1 MPEDAGSRS
10 PTLLDVTR
18 QRAERYRDKVAFDY
32 CHYSPGGEEHSR
44 LTYRELDIKARA
56 IASTLQRLGARGERV
71 LVLCPSGLDCI
82 ASFFGC
88 IYAGAVAVPVHPPVR
103 NRVMGRVASIVAD
116 VQAGFVL
123 TTAKLEAELKAAV
136 DDLADGNSLQ
146 WCAVDA
152 ITPDG
157 AAEWVAPDVDAKTTA
172 FVQYTSGS
180 TSSPK
185 GVVVTHRNLLHNL
198 DAIRQAWGRGDDNA
212 IGVFWLP
219 LHHDMGLIGGVLEG
233 FYVGCTSFLMPPEA
247 FIERPMRWLEAIS
260 RHRGTITTA
269 PNFAYELCVERSSA
283 EERAALDLS
292 TWTTAMCGAEPVR
305 AATLQR
311 FADAFG
317 PAGFRPEAFNP
328 VYGMAE
334 STLLVSGRSDWAVP
348 VVRHLDGVALRE
360 QHVVTVT
367 PEHPAAT
374 SFVGCG
380 RAQRGHEIVI
390 VDPATRRPA
399 ANSAVGEIWLAGG
412 SIAQGYL
419 GRPAETA
426 ETFSAFL
433 ASTGT
438 ATGKGPFL
446 RTGDL
451 GFQMDGE
458 LFLTG
463 RLKDLVVIRGRNYY
477 PEDIERTAQDSH
489 PALLRG
495 RGAAF
500 SGTPQSGGSEP
511 LIVAQEVDRDW
522 IADVDVSEV
531 IDAIRTA
538 ITEQHEIQPDA
549 VVLLEP
555 LRIPTTSSGKIRR
568 SSCRQRFL
576 DGDLD
581 VLAEWHAPSRRD
593 SRPAAPTA
601 DRAPVGEGRGAEEI
615 ADWFVSRLS
624 QELGLS
630 PAEIDTSLSFAH
642 YGLDSVRAIQLTA
655 ALETWLQRDLSP
667 TVAYEYPTIDLL
679 SKQLAGGGP
688 ADERPVA
695 TADIDGG
702 ERAAAAAEPIA
713 IIGIGCRFPG
723 ADGPAAFWRL
733 LRDGVDA
740 IAEIPSDR
748 WNVDASG
755 PATTRWGGFLDQVDQ
770 FDPQFFGIS
779 PREAVRMDPQQRL
792 LLEVA
797 WEALEDAGQVPEQL
811 AGSRTGAFIGVST
824 YDYGHFQLG
833 HPDHIDAYTGTG
845 SALSIAANRLSYF
858 YDFRGPSMAI
868 DTACSSSLVAVH
880 LACRSLR
887 DGECTLALVGGANV
901 ILSPALGINF
911 SNAGVMAPDG
921 RCKTFDARADGY
933 VRGEGAGIVVLKPL
947 SRALA
952 DADPIYAVIRG
963 SATNQD
969 GRTNGL
975 MAPSRG
981 SQEAV
986 LAEAYRRADL
996 SPGAVD
1002 YVEAHGTGTSL
1013 GDAIE
1018 AQALGTIVAEGRA
1031 PESRC
1036 MVGSVKTNI
1045 GHLEAAAGV
1054 AGLIKVALALR
1065 HRAIPPSLNF
1075 VEPNP
1080 LIPFDSLP
1088 LHVAQ
1093 TLTPWPENGSRAAA
1107 GVSSFGFGGANA
1119 HIVLTEAP
1127 QVRVA
1132 QPTDPTAED
1141 RAELL
1146 PLSARSPEALAALA
1160 GRYELALAAGVP
1172 VADLCYTAGARRGH
1186 HDHRVAVVGDTR
1198 AELSESLAAYR
1209 QGATR
1214 RGLSAGRWRPGQQP
1228 GVVFLFSG
1236 QGSQWYGMGQRLHA
1250 EEPVFRDALARCDRA
1265 MRPYLDASVVAELLT
1280 DQTDSPLTDIG
1291 MIQPAIFAVQV
1302 ALAALWRSWGVEPE
1316 AVVGHS
1322 LGEVAAAHVAGVLS
1336 LEDAARVICG
1346 RAGLLRR
1353 TIGSGAMVAAEL
1365 SIAEAWDLIAGH
1377 QSRVAIAASNSHRS
1391 TVLSGDPA
1399 VLADL
1404 VATLEERG
1412 RFCRWV
1418 DVDVASHSPQMDALR
1433 DDLKDV
1439 LAGIRPAPAAI
1450 PMYSTVTGDL
1460 VADGALDA
1468 DYWVENLCSPVRFS
1482 AAVRGL
1488 LDVGRD
1494 TFLEISPHPILLSAV
1509 REDAEDLGRACTL
1522 LPSMRRDEQERSAML
1537 ASLGA
1542 LYTRGQSVA
1551 WEQLHPSDARCVAA
1565 PTYPWQRER
1574 FWLDPIATNGAP
1586 TDHRVNGSAILPA
1599 ATLLKPVIAGATRAF
1614 GTARRLLGS
1623 ELRHGL
1629 TPPLIGDL
1637 MRAAVGKVAA
1647 GDANANGYEASL
1659 EVAARRADR
1668 QQRQRL
1674 LESYLRD
1681 QVAGK
1686 FGMTPSSL
1694 DVAVPLNHL
1703 EIDSLIAVELRT
1715 QIERDLGIAVPVV
1728 QLLDGASIAGLAGWL
1743 ADRLS
1748 GDGPVQPDQTVA
1760 ADTNATLAR
1769 QSEEPE
1775 DRPAHALSYGQQ
1787 SLWFLYQLAPGSPA
1801 YTISYAGRISGDVD
1815 VSALERAAQA
1825 IVDRHAI
1832 LRTTYAVHDGQPVQ
1846 LVHPQWPVHID
1857 RRDVHPDEL
1866 HGWIRREANRP
1877 FDLQA
1882 GPVFRLTLLRP
1893 TPDEHV
1899 LVLAVHHIAVDFWS
1913 VDVIL
1918 DELRQLYAAEHGGE
1932 PPSICPERYVD
1943 YADRQA
1949 RMLAGAE
1956 GDRLWQYWRDQLA
1969 GELPPNLRLPVDRPR
1984 AAVQTYRGAVHRFT
1998 LDSRLANGLREVG
2011 RRARVTPYMTLFAAY
2026 ATLLHR
2032 YSGQDDLLIG
2042 SPFGC
2047 RDQAGLDSL
2056 VGYVAN
2062 PVVLRPDLQGDP
2074 TFTSLLVRVK
2084 ETVLGA
2090 LAHQDYPFALLV
2102 ERLRPA
2108 RDLSHTPL
2116 FQVSFAWEQARR
2128 FQDSNG
2134 GSTGRAALD
2143 LMTIHIG
2150 QGGAPMDL
2158 MMQVG
2163 DTDGQF
2169 ICQFQYN
2176 TDLFDDATIERMA
2189 GHFETLLDGIVADPG
2204 RRLSELPLLTETERR
2219 AQAAWNDTQVCYDA
2233 PDCLHEMVAATARRS
2248 PHAIAISFA
2257 DDELTYAELDRRA
2270 DALANR
2276 LQRLGVGPDSIVPV
2290 VLDRSADLVV
2300 ALLGVLKAGGA
2311 FMPVDPAQAINRIAA
2326 IMSNAPD
2333 APVCVTHRRHL
2344 ERLPE
2349 FTGHQ
2354 LCLDVPENGAP
2365 EGTGAAV
2372 AATTSDS
2379 LAYVCHTSGST
2390 GAPKG
2395 ALNTHGA
2402 VRNLLLWMQATYQ
2415 LTSDDRVLHHTPMTF
2430 DASVAEI
2437 FWPLT
2442 VGARLVIA
2450 QPDGHKDPAYL
2461 VRTVI
2466 EQSITAVH
2474 FTPSTLRA
2482 FLAEPEVR
2490 NCVGLR
2496 TVTCGGEALSDELA
2510 QRFLAALDAE
2520 LWNEYGPAETA
2531 ITVTGFRCQRGAT
2544 SRTVPIGRPIANA
2557 RIHLLDAYRQPVP
2570 VGAQGELFIGGVAVG
2585 RGYLNRPDATAAGFI
2600 DDPFADDPGRLLYRT
2615 GDLARYLPDGNIEY
2629 LGRLDDQVQIR
2640 GVRIEPGE
2648 VEAAL
2653 DKHPGVRENA
2663 VVAGDDGR
2671 GNTRLVAHIVA
2682 ASQPA
2687 PTTAELRRFLLDWIP
2702 TAMVPAVFSM
2712 EEALPHT
2719 SSGKVD
2725 RRALAAA
2732 GEAAPVEETAF
2743 VAAST
2748 PAEKILTEIWRDV
2761 LDLERIGVHDDFFA
2775 LGGSSTHSLEV
2786 AVRAKTAGLPLR
2798 PESVFLFGTIAE
2810 LAAEYGQAA
2819 EDAIDLE
2826 EVVQQV
2832 SGSEI
2837 VSSSKAEEDFPAPG
2851 PAMPARATGQQ
2862 TRNTVIESI
2871 GTYLPTQVV
2880 STETV
2885 LAGCVNEIGIPL
2897 ERLTGIK
2904 SRRVVGPGEFSID
2917 LARNAVAECLARSSY
2932 GPDEVDLVIC
2942 CNISRYDGP
2951 GQVMYEPSTAARL
2964 REQCGLTDAIAFDI
2978 SNACAGMFT
2987 GVAVADAFLQ
2997 TGLVRRAMVVSGEYI
3012 SHIAETAQK
3021 EIEGPMDPRLACL
3034 TVGDVGAAV
3043 LLERGPNGRVGF
3055 HDIDM
3060 ATLSRYSTVCVAK
3073 ASNGPHGGAIMT
3085 VDSITATA
3093 TAVKRTVP
3101 YVAAVMQ
3108 RHGWR
3113 PDLCDHILMHQ
3124 TSEASINDAVFAVNR
3139 MFGHAA
3145 AHSGNVINNLA
3156 ERGNTASTTHFVA
3169 LSDQIRANRIK
3180 SGDNVVFG
3188 ISGSGTTVGT
3198 ALYTFD
3204 DLPARMHR
3212 APNGQ
3217 RGHSVSTSRP
3227 PADPPAMPHVR
3238 IDGVGTAPVV
3248 QSAPRDAVGLAVQA
3262 ATACLD
3268 NSGVDPAALD
3278 LILYAGVY
3286 RDDFIAE
3293 PAIAALV
3300 AGELGI
3306 NDDIDSPYEPKT
3318 FTFDVLNGAVG
3329 FLNACQIGVQMIG
3342 AGKAE
3347 HVMVVTSEI
3356 ENNSVDNGHPLYG
3369 LSETGSAVIL
3379 SRAGDTDGFGRFLFH
3394 HHPEYSEALTTYF
3407 QYRDGQSW
3415 LQIDGDPNLATRY
3428 LDCIPAAVEELLKL
3442 EELDSSEI
3450 AAVLPPQ
3457 LSDADRT
3464 ELAAR
3469 LNIPSSRFVDLAA
3482 EADPFSS
3489 SLPYGLQH
3497 ARRNNLVGS
3506 GDIGLIVTVGSGVQI
3521 GCATY
3526 RF

>member
-1 MPEDAGSRS
+1 
-10 PTLLDVTR
+10 
-18 QRAERYRDKVAFDY
+18 
-32 CHYSPGGEEHSR
+32 
-44 LTYRELDIKARA
+44 
-56 IASTLQRLGARGERV
+56 
-71 LVLCPSGLDCI
+71 
-82 ASFFGC
+82 
-88 IYAGAVAVPVHPPVR
+88 
-103 NRVMGRVASIVAD
+103 
-116 VQAGFVL
+116 
-123 TTAKLEAELKAAV
+123 
-136 DDLADGNSLQ
+136 
-146 WCAVDA
+146 
-152 ITPDG
+152 
-157 AAEWVAPDVDAKTTA
+157 
-172 FVQYTSGS
+172 
-180 TSSPK
+180 
-185 GVVVTHRNLLHNL
+185 
-198 DAIRQAWGRGDDNA
+198 
-212 IGVFWLP
+212 
-219 LHHDMGLIGGVLEG
+219 
-233 FYVGCTSFLMPPEA
+233 
-247 FIERPMRWLEAIS
+247 
-260 RHRGTITTA
+260 
-269 PNFAYELCVERSSA
+269 
-283 EERAALDLS
+283 
-292 TWTTAMCGAEPVR
+292 
-305 AATLQR
+305 
-311 FADAFG
+311 
-317 PAGFRPEAFNP
+317 
-328 VYGMAE
+328 
-334 STLLVSGRSDWAVP
+334 
-348 VVRHLDGVALRE
+348 
-360 QHVVTVT
+360 
-367 PEHPAAT
+367 
-374 SFVGCG
+374 
-380 RAQRGHEIVI
+380 
-390 VDPATRRPA
+390 
-399 ANSAVGEIWLAGG
+399 
-412 SIAQGYL
+412 
-419 GRPAETA
+419 
-426 ETFSAFL
+426 
-433 ASTGT
+433 
-438 ATGKGPFL
+438 
-446 RTGDL
+446 
-451 GFQMDGE
+451 
-458 LFLTG
+458 
-463 RLKDLVVIRGRNYY
+463 
-477 PEDIERTAQDSH
+477 
-489 PALLRG
+489 
-495 RGAAF
+495 
-500 SGTPQSGGSEP
+500 
-511 LIVAQEVDRDW
+511 
-522 IADVDVSEV
+522 
-531 IDAIRTA
+531 
-538 ITEQHEIQPDA
+538 
-549 VVLLEP
+549 
-555 LRIPTTSSGKIRR
+555 
-568 SSCRQRFL
+568 
-576 DGDLD
+576 
-581 VLAEWHAPSRRD
+581 
-593 SRPAAPTA
+593 
-601 DRAPVGEGRGAEEI
+601 
-615 ADWFVSRLS
+615 
-624 QELGLS
+624 
-630 PAEIDTSLSFAH
+630 
-642 YGLDSVRAIQLTA
+642 
-655 ALETWLQRDLSP
+655 
-667 TVAYEYPTIDLL
+667 
-679 SKQLAGGGP
+679 
-688 ADERPVA
+688 
-695 TADIDGG
+695 
-702 ERAAAAAEPIA
+702 
-713 IIGIGCRFPG
+713 
-723 ADGPAAFWRL
+723 
-733 LRDGVDA
+733 
-740 IAEIPSDR
+740 
-748 WNVDASG
+748 
-755 PATTRWGGFLDQVDQ
+755 
-770 FDPQFFGIS
+770 
-779 PREAVRMDPQQRL
+779 
-792 LLEVA
+792 
-797 WEALEDAGQVPEQL
+797 
-811 AGSRTGAFIGVST
+811 
-824 YDYGHFQLG
+824 
-833 HPDHIDAYTGTG
+833 
-845 SALSIAANRLSYF
+845 
-858 YDFRGPSMAI
+858 
-868 DTACSSSLVAVH
+868 
-880 LACRSLR
+880 
-887 DGECTLALVGGANV
+887 
-901 ILSPALGINF
+901 
-911 SNAGVMAPDG
+911 
-921 RCKTFDARADGY
+921 
-933 VRGEGAGIVVLKPL
+933 
-947 SRALA
+947 
-952 DADPIYAVIRG
+952 
-963 SATNQD
+963 
-969 GRTNGL
+969 
-975 MAPSRG
+975 
-981 SQEAV
+981 
-986 LAEAYRRADL
+986 
-996 SPGAVD
+996 
-1002 YVEAHGTGTSL
+1002 
-1013 GDAIE
+1013 
-1018 AQALGTIVAEGRA
+1018 
-1031 PESRC
+1031 
-1036 MVGSVKTNI
+1036 
-1045 GHLEAAAGV
+1045 
-1054 AGLIKVALALR
+1054 
-1065 HRAIPPSLNF
+1065 
-1075 VEPNP
+1075 
-1080 LIPFDSLP
+1080 
-1088 LHVAQ
+1088 
-1093 TLTPWPENGSRAAA
+1093 
-1107 GVSSFGFGGANA
+1107 
-1119 HIVLTEAP
+1119 
-1127 QVRVA
+1127 
-1132 QPTDPTAED
+1132 
-1141 RAELL
+1141 
-1146 PLSARSPEALAALA
+1146 
-1160 GRYELALAAGVP
+1160 
-1172 VADLCYTAGARRGH
+1172 
-1186 HDHRVAVVGDTR
+1186 
-1198 AELSESLAAYR
+1198 
-1209 QGATR
+1209 
-1214 RGLSAGRWRPGQQP
+1214 
-1228 GVVFLFSG
+1228 
-1236 QGSQWYGMGQRLHA
+1236 
-1250 EEPVFRDALARCDRA
+1250 
-1265 MRPYLDASVVAELLT
+1265 
-1280 DQTDSPLTDIG
+1280 
-1291 MIQPAIFAVQV
+1291 
-1302 ALAALWRSWGVEPE
+1302 
-1316 AVVGHS
+1316 
-1322 LGEVAAAHVAGVLS
+1322 
-1336 LEDAARVICG
+1336 
-1346 RAGLLRR
+1346 
-1353 TIGSGAMVAAEL
+1353 
-1365 SIAEAWDLIAGH
+1365 
-1377 QSRVAIAASNSHRS
+1377 
-1391 TVLSGDPA
+1391 
-1399 VLADL
+1399 
-1404 VATLEERG
+1404 
-1412 RFCRWV
+1412 
-1418 DVDVASHSPQMDALR
+1418 
-1433 DDLKDV
+1433 
-1439 LAGIRPAPAAI
+1439 
-1450 PMYSTVTGDL
+1450 
-1460 VADGALDA
+1460 
-1468 DYWVENLCSPVRFS
+1468 
-1482 AAVRGL
+1482 
-1488 LDVGRD
+1488 
-1494 TFLEISPHPILLSAV
+1494 
-1509 REDAEDLGRACTL
+1509 
-1522 LPSMRRDEQERSAML
+1522 
-1537 ASLGA
+1537 
-1542 LYTRGQSVA
+1542 
-1551 WEQLHPSDARCVAA
+1551 
-1565 PTYPWQRER
+1565 
-1574 FWLDPIATNGAP
+1574 
-1586 TDHRVNGSAILPA
+1586 
-1599 ATLLKPVIAGATRAF
+1599 
-1614 GTARRLLGS
+1614 
-1623 ELRHGL
+1623 
-1629 TPPLIGDL
+1629 
-1637 MRAAVGKVAA
+1637 
-1647 GDANANGYEASL
+1647 
-1659 EVAARRADR
+1659 
-1668 QQRQRL
+1668 
-1674 LESYLRD
+1674 
-1681 QVAGK
+1681 
-1686 FGMTPSSL
+1686 
-1694 DVAVPLNHL
+1694 
-1703 EIDSLIAVELRT
+1703 
-1715 QIERDLGIAVPVV
+1715 
-1728 QLLDGASIAGLAGWL
+1728 
-1743 ADRLS
+1743 
-1748 GDGPVQPDQTVA
+1748 
-1760 ADTNATLAR
+1760 
-1769 QSEEPE
+1769 
-1775 DRPAHALSYGQQ
+1775 
-1787 SLWFLYQLAPGSPA
+1787 
-1801 YTISYAGRISGDVD
+1801 
-1815 VSALERAAQA
+1815 
-1825 IVDRHAI
+1825 
-1832 LRTTYAVHDGQPVQ
+1832 VHDGQPVQ
-1846 LVHPQWPVHID
+1846 LVHPEWPVRID
-1857 RRDVHPDEL
+1857 RHDVHPDEL
-1866 HGWIRREANRP
+1866 HNWIRHEANRP

-1882 GPVFRLTLLRP
+1882 GPVFRLTLLQP
-1893 TPDEHV
+1893 TPDELV

-1913 VDVIL
+1913 IDVIL
-1918 DELRQLYAAEHGGE
+1918 DELRQLYAAEHGAE

-1949 RMLAGAE
+1949 LMLAGAE
-1956 GDRLWQYWRDQLA
+1956 GDRLWGYWRDQLG

-1998 LDSRLANGLREVG
+1998 LDSRLATGLREVG

-2026 ATLLHR
+2026 ATLLYR
-2032 YSGQDDLLIG
+2032 YSGQDDLRIG

-2047 RDQAGLDSL
+2047 RDQAALDNL

-2074 TFTSLLVRVK
+2074 TFTSLLGRVK

-2128 FQDSNG
+2128 FQGSKG

-2276 LQRLGVGPDSIVPV
+2276 LQRLGVGPDSTVPV

-2333 APVCVTHRRHL
+2333 ARVCVTHRRHL

-2349 FTGHQ
+2349 FTGRQ
-2354 LCLDVPENGAP
+2354 LCLDVPENAAP

-2496 TVTCGGEALSDELA
+2496 TVTCGGEVLPYELA
-2510 QRFLAALDAE
+2510 QHFLATLDAE

-2531 ITVTGFRCQRGAT
+2531 ITVTRFRCQRGAT

-2557 RIHLLDAYRQPVP
+2557 RIHLLDAYLQPVP
-2570 VGAQGELFIGGVAVG
+2570 VGAPGELFIGGVAVG
-2585 RGYLNRPDATAAGFI
+2585 RGYLNRPDATAASFI
-2600 DDPFADDPGRLLYRT
+2600 DDPFADDPGGLLYRT

-2653 DKHPGVRENA
+2653 DRHPGVRENA

-2712 EEALPHT
+2712 AEALPHT

-2871 GTYLPTQVV
+2871 GTYLPAQVV

-2997 TGLVRRAMVVSGEYI
+2997 TGLVQRAMVVSGEYI

-3085 VDSITATA
+3085 VDSIAATA

-3217 RGHSVSTSRP
+3217 RGHSFSTSRQPAVP
-3227 PADPPAMPHVR
+3227 PATPRVR
-3238 IDGVGTAPVV
+3238 IEGVGTAPAV
-3248 QSAPRDAVGLAVQA
+3248 QSAPRHTVGLAVQA

-3268 NSGVDPAALD
+3268 HSGIDPAALD

-3306 NDDIDSPYEPKT
+3306 NDDIESPDGPKT
-3318 FTFDVLNGAVG
+3318 FAFDVLNGAVG
-3329 FLNACQIGVQMIG
+3329 FLNACHVGVQMIG

-3347 HVMVVTSEI
+3347 HAMVVASEI
-3356 ENNSVDNGHPLYG
+3356 ENNSVDGGHPLYG

-3379 SRAGDTDGFGRFLFH
+3379 GRAGGTEGFGRFVFH
-3394 HHPEYSEALTTYF
+3394 HHPEYGEALTTYF
-3407 QYRDGQSW
+3407 QHREGQSW
-3415 LQIDGDPNLATRY
+3415 LQIDRDPNLATHY

-3450 AAVLPPQ
+3450 AAVFPPY
-3457 LSDADRT
+3457 LSNADRAD
-3464 ELAAR
+3464 LAAR
-3469 LNIPSSRFVDLAA
+3469 LNIPSSLFVDLGA
-3482 EADPFSS
+3482 ESDPFSS
-3489 SLPYGLQH
+3489 CLPQALQQ
-3497 ARRNNLVGS
+3497 ARRHKLVRS
-3506 GDIGLIVTVGSGVQI
+3506 GDIGLIVSVGSGVQV

>member
-1 MPEDAGSRS
+1 MPDNSVS
-10 PTLLDVTR
+10 LTPTLLDLTR
-18 QRAERYRDKVAFDY
+18 QRAEHHPDKVAFDY
-32 CHYSPGGEEHSR
+32 CHYVAGREEHSR
-44 LTYRELDIKARA
+44 LTYHELDIKARA
-56 IASTLQRLGARGERV
+56 IASTLQRLGAAGERV
-71 LVLCPSGLDCI
+71 LVLCPSGLDFL

-103 NRVMGRVASIVAD
+103 NRVVDRVASIVAD
-116 VQAGFVL
+116 AQADFVL
-123 TTAKLEAELKAAV
+123 TTTQLQAELKDAM

-146 WCAVDA
+146 WCAADA
-152 ITPDG
+152 VIPT
-157 AAEWVAPDVDAKTTA
+157 AATEWVAPDVDGSSTA

-185 GVVVTHRNLLHNL
+185 GVVVTHRNLLDNL
-198 DAIRQAWGRGDDNA
+198 DAISQAWGRCDENA
-212 IGVFWLP
+212 VAVFWLP
-219 LHHDMGLIGGVLEG
+219 LHHDMGLIGGILAAL
-233 FYVGCTSFLMPPEA
+233 YAGCTSFLMPPEA

-260 RHRGTITTA
+260 RHGGTITAA

-292 TWTTAMCGAEPVR
+292 SWTTAMCGAEPVQ

-328 VYGMAE
+328 VYGLAE
-334 STLLVSGRSDWAVP
+334 ATLLVSGRPDWAVP
-348 VVRHLDGVALRE
+348 VVRHLDAVALRE
-360 QHVVTVT
+360 QHVVNVA
-367 PEHPAAT
+367 PEHPDAA

-390 VDPATRRPA
+390 VDPATRRPSA
-399 ANSAVGEIWLAGG
+399 ASEVGEIWLAGG
-412 SIAQGYL
+412 SIAQGYV
-419 GRPAETA
+419 GGSAKTE

-433 ASTGT
+433 ADSGR
-438 ATGKGPFL
+438 GPFL

-451 GFQMDGE
+451 GFQLDGE
-458 LFLTG
+458 LFITG
-463 RLKDLVVIRGRNYY
+463 RLKDLIVIRGRNYY
-477 PEDIERTAQDSH
+477 PEDIEATVQDCH

-500 SGTPQSGGSEP
+500 AGTPSGGSER
-511 LIVAQEVDRDW
+511 LIVAQEVDRDR

-538 ITEQHEIQPDA
+538 VTEQHEIRPDA

-576 DGDLD
+576 DGELD
-581 VLAEWHAPSRRD
+581 VLAEWHAPSRPD
-593 SRPAAPTA
+593 SRPAAPAA
-601 DRAPVGEGRGAEEI
+601 DQAPVGDERGAEEI
-615 ADWFVSRLS
+615 AAWFVSQLS
-624 QELGLS
+624 QELGIS
-630 PAEIDTSLSFAH
+630 PQEIDTSLSFAH
-642 YGLDSVRAIQLTA
+642 YGLDSVRAIRLTA
-655 ALETWLQRDLSP
+655 ALETWLQRELSP

-679 SKQLAGGGP
+679 SKQLAGAG
-688 ADERPVA
+688 ASDERTVA
-695 TADIDGG
+695 EAETDDDERRAGAD
-702 ERAAAAAEPIA
+702 EPIA
-713 IIGIGCRFPG
+713 IIGVGCRFPG

-740 IAEIPSDR
+740 IGEIPPDR
-748 WNVDASG
+748 WNVDAAG
-755 PATTRWGGFLDQVDQ
+755 PTASRWGGFLDRVDQ

-779 PREAVRMDPQQRL
+779 PREAERMDPQQRL
-792 LLEVA
+792 LMEVA

-811 AGSRTGAFIGVST
+811 AGSRTGVFVGMST

-833 HPDHIDAYTGTG
+833 HLDHVDAYTGTG

-868 DTACSSSLVAVH
+868 DTACSSSLVATH

-901 ILSPALGINF
+901 ILSPAQGINF
-911 SNAGVMAPDG
+911 GNAGVMAADG

-933 VRGEGAGIVVLKPL
+933 VRGEGAGVVVLKPL

-986 LAEAYRRADL
+986 LAEAYRHADL

-1031 PESRC
+1031 PGSRC

-1065 HRAIPPSLNF
+1065 YRAIPPSLNF
-1075 VEPNP
+1075 AEPNP
-1080 LIPFDSLP
+1080 LIPFESLP

-1119 HIVLTEAP
+1119 HVVLTEAP
-1127 QVRVA
+1127 QVRVT
-1132 QPTDPTAED
+1132 QPTDHTAED
-1141 RAELL
+1141 RAKLL
-1146 PLSARSPEALAALA
+1146 PLSARSPQALAALA

-1186 HDHRVAVVGDTR
+1186 HDHRLAVVGDTS
-1198 AELSESLAAYR
+1198 AELSELLAAYR

-1214 RGLSAGRWRPGQQP
+1214 RGLSAGRCRPGQRP
-1228 GVVFLFSG
+1228 GAVFLFSG
-1236 QGSQWYGMGQRLHA
+1236 QGSQWHGMGRRLHA
-1250 EEPVFRDALARCDRA
+1250 EELVFRDALARCDRA
-1265 MRPYLDASVVAELLT
+1265 MRPYLDASVVEELLT
-1280 DQTDSPLTDIG
+1280 DHTDPPLGDIG
-1291 MIQPAIFAVQV
+1291 VIQPAIFAVQV

-1322 LGEVAAAHVAGVLS
+1322 LGEVAAAHVAGILS

-1365 SIAEAWDLIAGH
+1365 SVAEAWDLIAGR
-1377 QSRVAIAASNSHRS
+1377 QSRVAIAANNSHRS
-1391 TVLSGDPA
+1391 TVLSGDPV

-1404 VATLEERG
+1404 VATLEQRG

-1433 DDLKDV
+1433 ADLKDV
-1439 LAGIRPAPAAI
+1439 LAGIRPAPPAI
-1450 PMYSTVTGDL
+1450 PMYSTVTGEV
-1460 VADGALDA
+1460 VADGALDEA
-1468 DYWVENLCSPVRFS
+1468 YWVENLCSPVRFS
-1482 AAVRGL
+1482 AAVRAL
-1488 LDVGRD
+1488 LDLGRD
-1494 TFLEISPHPILLSAV
+1494 TFLEVSPHPILLSAV
-1509 REDAEDLGRACTL
+1509 REDAEDLGHACTL
-1522 LPSMRRDEQERSAML
+1522 LPSMRRDELERSTML
-1537 ASLGA
+1537 ASLGT

-1551 WEQLHPSDARCVAA
+1551 WEQLHPSDAQCVAA

-1574 FWLDPIATNGAP
+1574 FWLDPVATNGAP
-1586 TDHRVNGSAILPA
+1586 MDHRINGSAVLPA
-1599 ATLLKPVIAGATRAF
+1599 AALIKPVVAGATRAI

-1623 ELRHGL
+1623 ELRQGL

-1637 MRAAVGKVAA
+1637 MRAAVGKLAA
-1647 GDANANGYEASL
+1647 SDTKTNGHELSL
-1659 EVAARRADR
+1659 DHAVRRADR
-1668 QQRQRL
+1668 QQRQGL

-1686 FGMTPSSL
+1686 FGMTPASL
-1694 DVAVPLNHL
+1694 DVEVPLNHL

-1728 QLLDGASIAGLAGWL
+1728 QLLDGSSIAGLADWL
-1743 ADRLS
+1743 GDRLS
-1748 GDGPVQPDQTVA
+1748 GEDPVQPDPTA
-1760 ADTNATLAR
+1760 ATLAR
-1769 QSEEPE
+1769 LPEDPE
-1775 DRPAHALSYGQQ
+1775 DRAYPLSYGQQ

-1815 VSALERAAQA
+1815 LTALERATQA

-1846 LVHPQWPVHID
+1846 LVHPQWPVRID
-1857 RRDVHPDEL
+1857 HRDVHPDEL
-1866 HGWIRREANRP
+1866 HDWIRREANRP

-1893 TPDEHV
+1893 APDEHV

-1918 DELRQLYAAEHGGE
+1918 DELRQLYAAEHGAE

-1956 GDRLWQYWRDQLA
+1956 GDRLWGYWRDELA

-1998 LDSRLANGLREVG
+1998 LDSRLAGGLREVG

-2056 VGYVAN
+2056 VGYLAN
-2062 PVVLRPDLQGDP
+2062 PVVLRPDLHGDP
-2074 TFTSLLVRVK
+2074 TFTSLLGRVK

-2116 FQVSFAWEQARR
+2116 FQVSFAWEQTRR
-2128 FQDSNG
+2128 FQDGNG
-2134 GSTGRAALD
+2134 GPLD
-2143 LMTIHIG
+2143 LTTVHIG

-2189 GHFETLLDGIVADPG
+2189 GHFEALLDGIVADPG

-2219 AQAAWNDTQVCYDA
+2219 AQVAWNDTRVCYDA

-2257 DDELTYAELDRRA
+2257 DDEVTYAELDRRA
-2270 DALANR
+2270 DALAHR
-2276 LQRLGVGPDSIVPV
+2276 LQSLGVAPDSIVPV
-2290 VLDRSADLVV
+2290 VLDRSVDLVV

-2349 FTGHQ
+2349 FTGRQ
-2354 LCLDVPENGAP
+2354 LCLDVPERPAP
-2365 EGTGAAV
+2365 EGPGAIAAAV
-2372 AATTSDS
+2372 TSGTADN

-2390 GAPKG
+2390 GVPKG

-2415 LTSDDRVLHHTPMTF
+2415 LTADDRVLHHTPMTF

-2450 QPDGHKDPAYL
+2450 EPDGHKDPAYL

-2466 EQSITAVH
+2466 EQSITAAH

-2482 FLAEPEVR
+2482 FLAEPEAR
-2490 NCVGLR
+2490 NCVALR
-2496 TVTCGGEALSDELA
+2496 TVTCGGEALPDELA
-2510 QRFLAALDAE
+2510 QRFLATLDAE

-2531 ITVTGFRCQRGAT
+2531 ITVSGFRCQRGGT

-2557 RIHLLDAYRQPVP
+2557 RIHLLDAHLQPVP
-2570 VGAQGELFIGGVAVG
+2570 VGVPGELFIGGIAVG
-2585 RGYLNRPDATAAGFI
+2585 RGYLNRPDATAASFI
-2600 DDPFADDPGRLLYRT
+2600 DDPFADDPGQLIYRT

-2653 DKHPGVRENA
+2653 NKHPGVRENA

-2732 GEAAPVEETAF
+2732 GEAAPVQATAF
-2743 VAAST
+2743 VAART
-2748 PAEKILTEIWRDV
+2748 PAEKILAEIWRDV

-2826 EVVQQV
+2826 EVVRHV
-2832 SGSEI
+2832 NGSEI
-2837 VSSSKAEEDFPAPG
+2837 VSSGKTAEDFPAAG
-2851 PAMPARATGQQ
+2851 PALPARATGQQ

-2871 GTYLPTQVV
+2871 GTYLPAQVV

-2917 LARNAVAECLARSSY
+2917 LARNAVADCLARSSY
-2932 GPDEVDLVIC
+2932 APDEVDLVIC

-2951 GQVMYEPSTAARL
+2951 GQVTYEPSSAARL

-2997 TGLVRRAMVVSGEYI
+2997 TGLIQRAVVVSGEYI

-3073 ASNGPHGGAIMT
+3073 ASDGPHGGAIMT
-3085 VDSITATA
+3085 VDSIAATA

-3169 LSDQIRANRIK
+3169 LSDQIQANRIK

-3212 APNGQ
+3212 TPNGQ
-3217 RGHSVSTSRP
+3217 RGHSLSTSRP
-3227 PADPPAMPHVR
+3227 PAEPPAMPRVR
-3238 IDGVGTAPVV
+3238 IDGVGTAPVAA
-3248 QSAPRDAVGLAVQA
+3248 SAPRDAVGLAVQA

-3268 NSGVDPAALD
+3268 NSGVDPGALD

-3306 NDDIDSPYEPKT
+3306 NDDIESPDEPKT
-3318 FTFDVLNGAVG
+3318 FAFDVLNGAVG
-3329 FLNACQIGVQMIG
+3329 FLNACQIGSQMIG

-3347 HVMVVTSEI
+3347 HVMVVASEI
-3356 ENNSVDNGHPLYG
+3356 ENNTVDSGHPLYG

-3379 SRAGDTDGFGRFLFH
+3379 SRAGDTDGFGRFVFH

-3407 QYRDGQSW
+3407 QQRDGQSW

-3442 EELDSSEI
+3442 EELDCSEI
-3450 AAVLPPQ
+3450 AAVFPPY

-3469 LNIPSSRFVDLAA
+3469 LNIPSSRFVDLAT

-3489 SLPYGLQH
+3489 SVPYGLQQ
-3497 ARRNNLVGS
+3497 ARRNNLVRS

>member
-1 MPEDAGSRS
+1 MREDTGLTT
-10 PTLLDVTR
+10 PTLLDLVR

-44 LTYRELDIKARA
+44 LTYHELDIKARA
-56 IASTLQRLGARGERV
+56 IASTLQQLGAAGERV
-71 LVLCPSGLDCI
+71 LVLCPSGLEFI
-82 ASFFGC
+82 AGFFGC

-116 VQAGFVL
+116 AQAGFVL
-123 TTAKLEAELKAAV
+123 TTAELQAELRAV
-136 DDLADGNSLQ
+136 MDDLADGSSLQ
-146 WCAVDA
+146 WCAADAVSLAAAVEWVEPKVDA
-152 ITPDG
+152 S
-157 AAEWVAPDVDAKTTA
+157 ATA
-172 FVQYTSGS
+172 LVQYTSGS
-180 TSSPK
+180 TSSAK

-198 DAIRQAWGRGDDNA
+198 DAIRSAWGRGDDNA

-233 FYVGCTSFLMPPEA
+233 LYVGCTSFLMPPEA

-269 PNFAYELCVERSSA
+269 PNFAYELCVECSGA

-292 TWTTAMCGAEPVR
+292 TWTTAMCGAEPVQ

-317 PAGFRPEAFNP
+317 PAGFRLEAFNP

-348 VVRHLDGVALRE
+348 VVQHLDGVALRE

-390 VDPATRRPA
+390 VDPVSRRPCRA
-399 ANSAVGEIWLAGG
+399 DEVGEIWVAGA
-412 SIAQGYL
+412 SVAQGYW
-419 GRPAETA
+419 GKPAETE

-433 ASTGT
+433 SDTGR
-438 ATGKGPFL
+438 GPFL

-451 GFQMDGE
+451 GFMLEGE
-458 LFLTG
+458 LFVTG
-463 RLKDLVVIRGRNYY
+463 RLKDLIIIRGRNYY
-477 PEDIERTAQDSH
+477 PEDIEATVQDSH

-500 SGTPQSGGSEP
+500 SVPPRTGSAEQ
-511 LIVAQEVDRDW
+511 LVVVQEVDRQRLAQ
-522 IADVDVSEV
+522 IDVDAV

-538 ITEQHEIQPDA
+538 ITERHDIKADA
-549 VVLLEP
+549 VLLAEP
-555 LRIPTTSSGKIRR
+555 LKIPTTSSGKIRR
-568 SSCRQRFL
+568 QACRQRFL
-576 DGDLD
+576 DREIEMF
-581 VLAEWHAPSRRD
+581 AEWHAAPARD
-593 SRPAAPTA
+593 PHPGALPAVAEPG
-601 DRAPVGEGRGAEEI
+601 RERRGAEEI

-624 QELGLS
+624 QELRLS

-642 YGLDSVRAIQLTA
+642 YGLDSVRAIRLTA
-655 ALETWLQRDLSP
+655 ALEAWLGRELSP
-667 TVAYEYPTIDLL
+667 TLAYEYPTIDLL
-679 SKQLAGGGP
+679 SKQLAGDGP

-695 TADIDGG
+695 AAEVDGG
-702 ERAAAAAEPIA
+702 RRAASADEPIA

-723 ADGPAAFWRL
+723 ADGPAAFWRML
-733 LRDGVDA
+733 CDGVDA
-740 IAEIPSDR
+740 ITEIPPDR
-748 WNVDASG
+748 CNVDVSG
-755 PATTRWGGFLDQVDQ
+755 PAATRWGGFLEQVDQ

-779 PREAVRMDPQQRL
+779 PREAARMDPQQRV

-811 AGSRTGAFIGVST
+811 AGSRTGAFIGIST
-824 YDYGHFQLG
+824 YDYGHFQLA

-868 DTACSSSLVAVH
+868 DTACSSSLVAIH

-887 DGECTLALVGGANV
+887 DGECTLALAGGANV
-901 ILSPALGINF
+901 ILSPALAINF
-911 SNAGVMAPDG
+911 SKAGVMAADG

-933 VRGEGAGIVVLKPL
+933 VRGEGAGILVLKPL

-986 LAEAYRRADL
+986 LVEAYRRADL

-1002 YVEAHGTGTSL
+1002 YVEAHGSGTSL

-1018 AQALGTIVAEGRA
+1018 AKALGTILAEGRA
-1031 PESRC
+1031 PDSRC
-1036 MVGSVKTNI
+1036 LVGSVKTNI

-1054 AGLIKVALALR
+1054 AGVIKVALALR
-1065 HRAIPPSLNF
+1065 HRMIPPSLNF
-1075 VEPNP
+1075 AGPNP
-1080 LIPFDSLP
+1080 QIPFDTLP

-1093 TLTPWPENGSRAAA
+1093 TLTPWPEKAGRGVA

-1119 HIVLTEAP
+1119 HVVLTEAP

-1132 QPTDPTAED
+1132 QPADHTAED
-1141 RAELL
+1141 RVELL

-1172 VADLCYTAGARRGH
+1172 LGDLCYTASARRGH
-1186 HDHRVAVVGDTR
+1186 HDHRLAVVGDSA
-1198 AELSESLAAYR
+1198 AELAESLAAYR
-1209 QGATR
+1209 QGVPHP
-1214 RGLSAGRWRPGQQP
+1214 GLSAGRCRPGQRP
-1228 GVVFLFSG
+1228 GVVFVFSG
-1236 QGSQWYGMGQRLHA
+1236 QGSQWCGMGRRLYA

-1265 MRPYLDASVVAELLT
+1265 MHPHLDGALDGSIVPELLS
-1280 DQTDSPLTDIG
+1280 DQTDSRLSDIG
-1291 MIQPAIFAVQV
+1291 LIQPAIFAVQV
-1302 ALAALWRSWGVEPE
+1302 ALAALWRSWGVEPD

-1322 LGEVAAAHVAGVLS
+1322 LGEVAAAHVAGALS

-1346 RAGLLRR
+1346 RARLLRR
-1353 TIGSGAMVAAEL
+1353 ANGSGAMVAAEL
-1365 SIAEAWDLIAGH
+1365 SVAEAWDLIAGKE
-1377 QSRVAIAASNSHRS
+1377 SRVAIAATNSHRS
-1391 TVLSGDPA
+1391 TVLSGDPV

-1433 DDLKDV
+1433 ADLKDV

-1468 DYWVENLCSPVRFS
+1468 AYWVENLCSPVRFS
-1482 AAVRGL
+1482 TAVRGL
-1488 LDVGRD
+1488 LDLGRD
-1494 TFLEISPHPILLSAV
+1494 TFLEVSPHPILLSAV

-1522 LPSMRRDEQERSAML
+1522 LPSMRRDDRERCTML
-1537 ASLGA
+1537 ASLGTF
-1542 LYTRGQSVA
+1542 YSRGQSVA

-1565 PTYPWQRER
+1565 PTYPWQRDR
-1574 FWLDPIATNGAP
+1574 FWLDPIATSNAP
-1586 TDHRVNGSAILPA
+1586 TDHRVHGSAVLPV
-1599 ATLLKPVIAGATRAF
+1599 ATLLKPVLAGAMRAF
-1614 GTARRLLGS
+1614 GAAGRLLRS
-1623 ELRHGL
+1623 ELRH
-1629 TPPLIGDL
+1629 TPNPQLIADL
-1637 MRAAVGKVAA
+1637 LRAAVGKPAA
-1647 GDANANGYEASL
+1647 GDANGREASPNDAL
-1659 EVAARRADR
+1659 RRAGR
-1668 QQRQRL
+1668 QERQRL

-1681 QVAGK
+1681 QVASK
-1686 FGMTPSSL
+1686 FGLTPSSL
-1694 DVAVPLNHL
+1694 DIQVPLNQL
-1703 EIDSLIAVELRT
+1703 GVDSLIALELRT
-1715 QIERDLGIAVPVV
+1715 QIECDLGIVVPVV
-1728 QLLDGASIAGLAGWL
+1728 QLLDGPGVAGLADWL
-1743 ADRLS
+1743 GDRLS
-1748 GDGPVQPDQTVA
+1748 SMGPAESDPPAA

-1769 QSEEPE
+1769 LPEDPE
-1775 DRPAHALSYGQQ
+1775 DRRAYPLSYGQQ

-1801 YTISYAGRISGDVD
+1801 YTISYAGRISGDLD
-1815 VSALERAAQA
+1815 VTALERAAQA

-1846 LVHPQWPVHID
+1846 LIHPQRPVHID
-1857 RRDVHPDEL
+1857 RHDVHPDEL
-1866 HGWIRREANRP
+1866 HNWIRRQANRA

-1893 TPDEHV
+1893 TPDELV

-1913 VDVIL
+1913 IDIIL
-1918 DELRQLYAAEHGGE
+1918 DQLRQLYAAEHGAE

-1943 YADRQA
+1943 YAERQA
-1949 RMLAGAE
+1949 LMLAGAE
-1956 GDRLWQYWRDQLA
+1956 GDRLWGYWRNQLG

-1998 LDSRLANGLREVG
+1998 LDSRLATGLREVG

-2047 RDQAGLDSL
+2047 RDRAGLDSL
-2056 VGYVAN
+2056 VGYLAN

-2074 TFTSLLVRVK
+2074 TFTSLLGRVK

-2128 FQDSNG
+2128 FQDSKA

-2270 DALANR
+2270 DALAHR

-2311 FMPVDPAQAINRIAA
+2311 FMPVDPAQAVNRIAA
-2326 IMSNAPD
+2326 MMGNARG

-2354 LCLDVPENGAP
+2354 LCLDLPENP
-2365 EGTGAAV
+2365 LQEGTGAAV

-2390 GAPKG
+2390 GTPKG
-2395 ALNTHGA
+2395 AINTHSA

-2430 DASVAEI
+2430 DAAVAEI

-2466 EQSITAVH
+2466 EQSITTVH

-2510 QRFLAALDAE
+2510 QRFLATLDAE

-2531 ITVTGFRCQRGAT
+2531 ITVTGLRCQRGAT
-2544 SRTVPIGRPIANA
+2544 SRTVPIGRPIANT
-2557 RIHLLDAYRQPVP
+2557 RIHLLDAHLQPVP
-2570 VGAQGELFIGGVAVG
+2570 VGVPGELFIGGVAVG
-2585 RGYLNRPDATAAGFI
+2585 RGYLNRPDATAASFI
-2600 DDPFADDPGRLLYRT
+2600 DDPFADDPGRLLYRS

-2653 DKHPGVRENA
+2653 DQHPGVRENA

-2732 GEAAPVEETAF
+2732 GEAAPVQETAF

-2832 SGSEI
+2832 NGSEI
-2837 VSSSKAEEDFPAPG
+2837 VSSGKAEEDFPAPG
-2851 PAMPARATGQQ
+2851 PAMPVRATGQQ

-2871 GTYLPTQVV
+2871 GTYLPAQVV

-2997 TGLVRRAMVVSGEYI
+2997 TGLVQRAMVVSGEYI

-3073 ASNGPHGGAIMT
+3073 ASNSPHGGAIMT
-3085 VDSITATA
+3085 VDSIAATA

-3113 PDLCDHILMHQ
+3113 PGLCDHILMHQ

-3217 RGHSVSTSRP
+3217 RGHSLSTSRP
-3227 PADPPAMPHVR
+3227 PAELPAMPHVR

-3248 QSAPRDAVGLAVQA
+3248 QSAPRDAVGLAVKA

-3268 NSGVDPAALD
+3268 NSGVDPAAVD

-3306 NDDIDSPYEPKT
+3306 NDDIESPDDPKT
-3318 FTFDVLNGAVG
+3318 FAFDVLNGAVG

-3347 HVMVVTSEI
+3347 HVMVVASEI

-3379 SRAGDTDGFGRFLFH
+3379 SRAGDTDGFGRFVFH

-3407 QYRDGQSW
+3407 QHRDGQSW

-3442 EELDSSEI
+3442 EEVDASEI
-3450 AAVLPPQ
+3450 AAVFPPY

-3464 ELAAR
+3464 ELAER
-3469 LNIPSSRFVDLAA
+3469 LNIPSSRFVDLAT
-3482 EADPFSS
+3482 ESDPFSS
-3489 SLPYGLQH
+3489 CLPYGLQH
-3497 ARRNNLVGS
+3497 ARRRNLVRS

>member
-1 MPEDAGSRS
+1 MPENAVSPT
-10 PTLLDVTR
+10 PTLLDLLR
-18 QRAERYRDKVAFDY
+18 QRAERYPDKVAFDY
-32 CHYSPGGEEHSR
+32 CHHFPKGEEHTR
-44 LTYRELDIKARA
+44 LTYHELDIKAQA
-56 IASTLQRLGARGERV
+56 IASTLRRLGAAGERV
-71 LVLCPSGLDCI
+71 LVLCPSGLDFL

-103 NRVMGRVASIVAD
+103 NRVVDRVASIVAD
-116 VQAGFVL
+116 AQARFVL
-123 TTAKLEAELKAAV
+123 TTTELQTDLKAAM

-152 ITPDG
+152 VMP
-157 AAEWVAPDVDAKTTA
+157 AAATEWVAPDVNESSTA

-198 DAIRQAWGRGDDNA
+198 DAISQAWGRCDENA
-212 IGVFWLP
+212 VAVFWLP
-219 LHHDMGLIGGVLEG
+219 LHHDMGLIGGILAAL
-233 FYVGCTSFLMPPEA
+233 YAGCTSFLMPPEA

-260 RHRGTITTA
+260 RHGGTITAA

-292 TWTTAMCGAEPVR
+292 SWTTAMCGAEPVH

-311 FADAFG
+311 FTDAFG

-328 VYGMAE
+328 VYGLAE
-334 STLLVSGRSDWAVP
+334 ATLLVSGRPDWVVP

-360 QHVVTVT
+360 QHVVNVA
-367 PEHPAAT
+367 PEHPDAT
-374 SFVGCG
+374 PFVGCG

-390 VDPATRRPA
+390 VDPATRRPSA
-399 ANSAVGEIWLAGG
+399 ASEIGEIWLAGG
-412 SIAQGYL
+412 SIGQGYL
-419 GRPAETA
+419 SGPAESA

-433 ASTGT
+433 EGAG
-438 ATGKGPFL
+438 ADIRKGPFL

-451 GFQMDGE
+451 GFQMEGE
-458 LFLTG
+458 LFITG
-463 RLKDLVVIRGRNYY
+463 RLKDLIVIRGRNYY
-477 PEDIERTAQDSH
+477 PEDIEATVQDSH
-489 PALLRG
+489 PALMRG

-500 SGTPQSGGSEP
+500 AGTPSGGSER
-511 LIVAQEVDRDW
+511 LIVAQEVERDR
-522 IADVDVSEV
+522 IGDVDVSEV
-531 IDAIRTA
+531 IDAIRTT
-538 ITEQHEIQPDA
+538 ITQRHEVQPDA
-549 VVLLEP
+549 VLLLEP

-581 VLAEWHAPSRRD
+581 VFAEWQAPSLAD
-593 SRPAAPTA
+593 PRPAAATA
-601 DRAPVGEGRGAEEI
+601 DHAPVGEGRGAEEI
-615 ADWFVSRLS
+615 AAWFVSRLS
-624 QELGLS
+624 QDLGLS
-630 PAEIDTSLSFAH
+630 PEEIDTSLSFAH
-642 YGLDSVRAIQLTA
+642 YGLDSVRAIRLTA
-655 ALETWLQRDLSP
+655 ALEAWLQREVSP
-667 TVAYEYPTIDLL
+667 TLAYEYPTIDLL
-679 SKQLAGGGP
+679 SRQLAGDGP
-688 ADERPVA
+688 ADKHSV
-695 TADIDGG
+695 
-702 ERAAAAAEPIA
+702 AAAESDSDGRVDRADEPIA
-713 IIGIGCRFPG
+713 VIGVGCRFPG

-740 IAEIPSDR
+740 IGEIPPDR
-748 WNVDASG
+748 WNVDAAG
-755 PATTRWGGFLDQVDQ
+755 PAVTRWGGFLDQVDQ
-770 FDPQFFGIS
+770 LDAQFFGIS

-792 LLEVA
+792 LMEVA
-797 WEALEDAGQVPEQL
+797 WEALEDAGQVPEEL
-811 AGSRTGAFIGVST
+811 AGSRTGVFVGMST

-833 HPDHIDAYTGTG
+833 QLDHVDAYTGTG

-868 DTACSSSLVAVH
+868 DTACSSSLVATH

-901 ILSPALGINF
+901 ILSPAQGINF
-911 SNAGVMAPDG
+911 GNAGVMAADG

-952 DADPIYAVIRG
+952 DGDPIYAVIRG

-996 SPGAVD
+996 SPGAVG
-1002 YVEAHGTGTSL
+1002 YVEAHGSGTSL

-1018 AQALGTIVAEGRA
+1018 ATALGTILAEGRS
-1031 PESRC
+1031 PGSRC
-1036 MVGSVKTNI
+1036 AVGSVKTNI

-1075 VEPNP
+1075 AEPNP

-1093 TLTPWPENGSRAAA
+1093 TLTPWPENGGRAVA

-1127 QVRVA
+1127 QVRVTR
-1132 QPTDPTAED
+1132 PTDHAAHD
-1141 RAELL
+1141 RVQLL
-1146 PLSARSPEALAALA
+1146 PLSARSPEALTALA
-1160 GRYELALAAGVP
+1160 GRYELALATGVP
-1172 VADLCYTAGARRGH
+1172 LADLCYTAGARRGH
-1186 HDHRVAVVGDTR
+1186 HDHRLAVVAASS
-1198 AELSESLAAYR
+1198 AELSESLAAH
-1209 QGATR
+1209 
-1214 RGLSAGRWRPGQQP
+1214 RGEAPHPGVSAGHCRPGQQP
-1228 GVVFLFSG
+1228 GVVFVFSG
-1236 QGSQWYGMGQRLHA
+1236 QGSQWHGMSQRLYA
-1250 EEPVFRDALARCDRA
+1250 QEPVFRDALDRCDHA
-1265 MRPYLDASVVAELLT
+1265 MRPHLDGSVVAELLA
-1280 DQTDSPLTDIG
+1280 DQADCGLSDIG
-1291 MIQPAIFAVQV
+1291 VIQPAIFAVQV

-1322 LGEVAAAHVAGVLS
+1322 LGEVAAAHVAGALS
-1336 LEDAARVICG
+1336 LEDAAQVICG
-1346 RAGLLRR
+1346 RARLLRR
-1353 TIGSGAMVAAEL
+1353 AGGSGAMVAAEL
-1365 SIAEAWDLIAGH
+1365 SLAEARDLIAGK
-1377 QSRVAIAASNSHRS
+1377 QDRVAVAASNSHRS
-1391 TVLSGDPA
+1391 TVLSGDRA

-1404 VATLEERG
+1404 VATLEQRG

-1418 DVDVASHSPQMDALR
+1418 EVDVASHSPQMNALR
-1433 DDLKDV
+1433 ADLNDA
-1439 LAGIRPAPAAI
+1439 LAGIRPTQATI
-1450 PMYSTVTGDL
+1450 PMYSTVTGEL
-1460 VADGALDA
+1460 VTDRAVDA
-1468 DYWVENLCSPVRFS
+1468 AYWVENLCSPVKFS
-1482 AAVRGL
+1482 AAVRRL
-1488 LDVGRD
+1488 LDRGRD

-1509 REDAEDLGRACTL
+1509 RGDAQDLSRACTL
-1522 LPSMRRDEQERSAML
+1522 LPSMRRDDPDRATML
-1537 ASLGA
+1537 ASLGT

-1551 WEQLHPSDARCVAA
+1551 WAQLYPSDAQCVAA
-1565 PTYPWQRER
+1565 PTYPWQRDR
-1574 FWLDPIATNGAP
+1574 FWLDPIANGNAP
-1586 TDHRVNGSAILPA
+1586 TDNRVNGSAVLPA
-1599 ATLLKPVIAGATRAF
+1599 AAFLKPVVAGATRAF
-1614 GTARRLLGS
+1614 GAALRLGS

-1629 TPPLIGDL
+1629 TPPLIADL
-1637 MRAAVGKVAA
+1637 MRATVGKLAA
-1647 GDANANGYEASL
+1647 GDANGRDETLNDAL
-1659 EVAARRADR
+1659 RRAGR
-1668 QQRQRL
+1668 QERRRL

-1686 FGMTPSSL
+1686 FGVTPSSL
-1694 DVAVPLNHL
+1694 DIQVPLNHL
-1703 EIDSLIAVELRT
+1703 EVDSLIAIELRT
-1715 QIERDLGIAVPVV
+1715 QMDRDLGVAVPVV
-1728 QLLDGASIAGLAGWL
+1728 ELLDGSSIADLAGWL
-1743 ADRLS
+1743 GDRLS
-1748 GDGPVQPDQTVA
+1748 GEAPAQPEPTA
-1760 ADTNATLAR
+1760 AA
-1769 QSEEPE
+1769 EVPE
-1775 DRPAHALSYGQQ
+1775 DIRAHPLSYGQQ

-1801 YTISYAGRISGDVD
+1801 YTISYAGRIIGDLD
-1815 VSALERAAQA
+1815 VTALERAAQA
-1825 IVDRHAI
+1825 IVDRHAT

-1846 LVHPQWPVHID
+1846 LVYPQWPVRID
-1857 RRDVHPDEL
+1857 RHDVHPDEL
-1866 HGWIRREANRP
+1866 HDWIRREANRP
-1877 FDLQA
+1877 FDLKT
-1882 GPVFRLTLLRP
+1882 GPVFRLTLLQP

-1913 VDVIL
+1913 IDVIL
-1918 DELRQLYAAEHGGE
+1918 DELRQLYAAEHGSE
-1932 PPSICPERYVD
+1932 PPPISPERYVD
-1943 YADRQA
+1943 YADRQT
-1949 RMLAGAE
+1949 RMLEGAE
-1956 GDRLWQYWRDQLA
+1956 GDRLWRYWSDQLA
-1969 GELPPNLRLPVDRPR
+1969 GELPPNLRLPIDRPR

-1998 LDSRLANGLREVG
+1998 LDDRLVNGIREVG
-2011 RRARVTPYMTLFAAY
+2011 RRAHATPYMTLFTAY

-2047 RDQAGLDSL
+2047 RDRAGLENL
-2056 VGYVAN
+2056 VGYLVN
-2062 PVVLRPDLQGDP
+2062 PVVLRTNLKGDP
-2074 TFTSLLVRVK
+2074 TFTALLGRVK

-2090 LAHQDYPFALLV
+2090 LAHQDYPFGLLV
-2102 ERLRPA
+2102 ERLRPS

-2116 FQVSFAWEQARR
+2116 FQVSFAWEQPRR
-2128 FQDSNG
+2128 FQGFTG
-2134 GSTGRAALD
+2134 GPQGQAPLD
-2143 LMTIHIG
+2143 LETVHIG

-2169 ICQFQYN
+2169 ICELQYN

-2189 GHFETLLDGIVADPG
+2189 GHFATLLDGIVADPG
-2204 RRLSELPLLTETERR
+2204 TRLSELPLLTEAERA
-2219 AQAAWNDTQVCYDA
+2219 AQQAWNETQMSYDA
-2233 PDCLHEMVAATARRS
+2233 PDCLHGMVAAAARRS
-2248 PHAIAISFA
+2248 PHAVAVSFA
-2257 DDELTYAELDRRA
+2257 DEELTYAELERRA
-2270 DALANR
+2270 DALAHR

-2311 FMPVDPAQAINRIAA
+2311 FMPVDPAQPVNRIAA

-2344 ERLPE
+2344 ELLPE

-2354 LCLDVPENGAP
+2354 LCLDLPAD
-2365 EGTGAAV
+2365 TADTAAAV
-2372 AATTSDS
+2372 ASTTSDN

-2402 VRNLLLWMQATYQ
+2402 VRNLLLWMQATYR
-2415 LTSDDRVLHHTPMTF
+2415 LTPDDRVLHHTPMTF

-2450 QPDGHKDPAYL
+2450 QPEGHKDAAYL
-2461 VRTVI
+2461 VRTVV

-2482 FLAEPEVR
+2482 FLAEPAVT
-2490 NCVGLR
+2490 NCVALR
-2496 TVTCGGEALSDELA
+2496 TVTCGGEALPYELA
-2510 QRFLAALDAE
+2510 QHFLGTLNAE

-2531 ITVTGFRCQRGAT
+2531 ITVAAFRCQRGAPG
-2544 SRTVPIGRPIANA
+2544 RTIPIGRPIANT
-2557 RIHLLDAYRQPVP
+2557 RIHLLDAHLQPVP
-2570 VGAQGELFIGGVAVG
+2570 VGVPGELSIGGVAVG
-2585 RGYLNRPDATAAGFI
+2585 RGYLNRPDATAASFI
-2600 DDPFADDPGRLLYRT
+2600 DNPFTDDPGQLLYRT

-2653 DKHPGVRENA
+2653 DKHPGVRQNA

-2687 PTTAELRRFLLDWIP
+2687 PTTAELRRFLLDWLP
-2702 TAMVPAVFSM
+2702 TAMVPAVFSVAD
-2712 EEALPHT
+2712 ALPHT

-2725 RRALAAA
+2725 RGALAAA
-2732 GEAAPVEETAF
+2732 GEATPAQAPAF
-2743 VAAST
+2743 VAPRT
-2748 PAEKILTEIWRDV
+2748 PAEEILGAIWREV
-2761 LDLERIGVHDDFFA
+2761 LDLERVGVHDDFFA

-2786 AVRAKTAGLPLR
+2786 ALRAKEAGLPLR

-2810 LAAEYGQAA
+2810 LAAEYHHAA
-2819 EDAIDLE
+2819 DGAPDLQE
-2826 EVVQQV
+2826 AAQQLNGSEVVSPGRVEQ
-2832 SGSEI
+2832 
-2837 VSSSKAEEDFPAPG
+2837 DLPAPG
-2851 PAMPARATGQQ
+2851 PAIPARLSGEQ

-2871 GTYLPTQVV
+2871 GTYLPAEAV
-2880 STETV
+2880 STEAV

-2917 LARNAVAECLARSSY
+2917 LARNAVADCLARSSY
-2932 GPDEVDLVIC
+2932 AADEIDLVIC

-2951 GQVMYEPSTAARL
+2951 GQIMFEPSTAARL
-2964 REQCGLTDAIAFDI
+2964 LAQCGLTNAMAFDI

-2987 GVAVADAFLQ
+2987 GVTVADAFLQ
-2997 TGLVRRAMVVSGEYI
+2997 TGMVQHALVVSGEYV
-3012 SHIAETAQK
+3012 SHIAETAQR

-3043 LLERGPNGRVGF
+3043 VLERGPNGRVGF

-3073 ASNGPHGGAIMT
+3073 ASNGPQGGAIMT
-3085 VDSITATA
+3085 VDSIAATA

-3101 YVAAVMQ
+3101 YVAAVMK

-3113 PDLCDHILMHQ
+3113 LEHCDHIVMHQ
-3124 TSEASINDAVFAVNR
+3124 TSEASLNDAVYAVNQ

-3169 LSDQIRANRIK
+3169 LADQIQANRIK

-3204 DLPARMHR
+3204 DLPARMR
-3212 APNGQ
+3212 RTPNG
-3217 RGHSVSTSRP
+3217 RRSHSFSTSQRP
-3227 PADPPAMPHVR
+3227 AESPAMPRVR
-3238 IDGVGTAPVV
+3238 IEGVGTAPAV
-3248 QSAPRDAVGLAVQA
+3248 QSAPRSAVGLAVQA

-3268 NSGVDPAALD
+3268 QSAIDPTTLD

-3286 RDDFIAE
+3286 RDEYIAE

-3306 NDDIDSPYEPKT
+3306 NDDIESPDSPKT
-3318 FTFDVLNGAVG
+3318 FAFDVLNGAVG
-3329 FLNACQIGVQMIG
+3329 FLNACHVAAQMIG

-3347 HVMVVTSEI
+3347 HAMVVASEI
-3356 ENNSVDNGHPLYG
+3356 ENNSVDGDHPLYG
-3369 LSETGSAVIL
+3369 LGETGSAVML
-3379 SRAGDTDGFGRFLFH
+3379 GRAGDTEGFGRFVFH
-3394 HHPEYSEALTTYF
+3394 HHPEYGQALATYF
-3407 QYRDGQSW
+3407 QHREGQSW
-3415 LQIDGDPNLATRY
+3415 LQVDRDPNLATHY

-3442 EELDSSEI
+3442 EEVDCSEI
-3450 AAVLPPQ
+3450 AAVFPPY
-3457 LSDADRT
+3457 LTDADRT

-3469 LNIPSSRFVDLAA
+3469 LNIPTSRFVDLAA

-3489 SLPYGLQH
+3489 CLPQALQQ
-3497 ARRNNLVGS
+3497 ARRHGLVQP
-3506 GDIGLIVTVGSGVQI
+3506 GDIGLIVSVGSGIQV

>member
-1 MPEDAGSRS
+1 MPENAVSPT
-10 PTLLDVTR
+10 PTLLHLLR
-18 QRAERYRDKVAFDY
+18 QRAERYPDKVAFDY
-32 CHYSPGGEEHSR
+32 CHYFPGGEEHNR
-44 LTYRELDIKARA
+44 LTYHELDIKARA
-56 IASTLQRLGARGERV
+56 IASTLQRLGAAGERV
-71 LVLCPSGLDCI
+71 LVLCPSGLDFL

-88 IYAGAVAVPVHPPVR
+88 IYAGAVGVPVHPPVR
-103 NRVMGRVASIVAD
+103 NRVVDRVASIVAD
-116 VQAGFVL
+116 AQARFVL
-123 TTAKLEAELKAAV
+123 TTTQLQAELKAAM

-146 WCAVDA
+146 WCAADA
-152 ITPDG
+152 VTP
-157 AAEWVAPDVDAKTTA
+157 AAATEWVEPDVDASSTA

-185 GVVVTHRNLLHNL
+185 GVVVTHHNLLQNL
-198 DAIRQAWGRGDDNA
+198 DAISQAWGGCDENA
-212 IGVFWLP
+212 VAVFWLP
-219 LHHDMGLIGGVLEG
+219 LHHDMGLIGGILAAL
-233 FYVGCTSFLMPPEA
+233 YAGCTSFLMPPEA

-260 RHRGTITTA
+260 RHGGTITAA

-283 EERAALDLS
+283 EELAALDLS
-292 TWTTAMCGAEPVR
+292 TWTTAMCGAEPVQ
-305 AATLQR
+305 AATLRR

-328 VYGMAE
+328 VYGLAE
-334 STLLVSGRSDWAVP
+334 ATLLVSGRPDWTLP

-360 QHVVTVT
+360 QQVVNVA
-367 PEHPAAT
+367 PEHPDAT

-390 VDPATRRPA
+390 VDPATRRP
-399 ANSAVGEIWLAGG
+399 SEVGEVGEIWLAGG

-419 GRPAETA
+419 SGPAESA

-433 ASTGT
+433 EGAGAETRR
-438 ATGKGPFL
+438 GPFL

-451 GFQMDGE
+451 GFQMEGE
-458 LFLTG
+458 LFITG
-463 RLKDLVVIRGRNYY
+463 RLKDLIVIRGRNYY
-477 PEDIERTAQDSH
+477 PEDIEATVQDSH
-489 PALLRG
+489 PALMRG

-500 SGTPQSGGSEP
+500 AGTPSGGSER
-511 LIVAQEVDRDW
+511 LIVAQEVDRDR
-522 IADVDVSEV
+522 IGDVDVSEV
-531 IDAIRTA
+531 IDAIRTT
-538 ITEQHEIQPDA
+538 ITERHEVQPDA
-549 VVLLEP
+549 VLLLEP

-576 DGDLD
+576 DGELD
-581 VLAEWHAPSRRD
+581 MFAEWHAPSAAD
-593 SRPAAPTA
+593 PRPARPA
-601 DRAPVGEGRGAEEI
+601 DQPPVGEGRGAEEI
-615 ADWFVSRLS
+615 AAWFISQLS
-624 QELGLS
+624 ADLGLS
-630 PAEIDTSLSFAH
+630 PDEIDTSLSFAH
-642 YGLDSVRAIQLTA
+642 YGLDSVRAIRLST
-655 ALETWLQRDLSP
+655 ALEAWLGRQVSP
-667 TVAYEYPTIDLL
+667 TLAYEYPTIDLL
-679 SKQLAGGGP
+679 SRQLAGDGS
-688 ADERPVA
+688 ADKHSV
-695 TADIDGG
+695 
-702 ERAAAAAEPIA
+702 AAAESNGDGRTDRADEPIA
-713 IIGIGCRFPG
+713 VIGIGCRFPG

-740 IAEIPSDR
+740 IGELPPDR
-748 WNVDASG
+748 WNLDAAG
-755 PATTRWGGFLDQVDQ
+755 PMASRWGGFLDQVDQ

-779 PREAVRMDPQQRL
+779 PREAARMDPQQRL
-792 LLEVA
+792 LMEVA

-811 AGSRTGAFIGVST
+811 AGSRTGVFVGMST

-833 HPDHIDAYTGTG
+833 QLDQVDAYTGTG

-858 YDFRGPSMAI
+858 YDFRGPSMAV
-868 DTACSSSLVAVH
+868 DTACSSSLVATH

-901 ILSPALGINF
+901 ILSPAQGINF
-911 SNAGVMAPDG
+911 GSAGVMAEDG

-996 SPGAVD
+996 SPAAVG
-1002 YVEAHGTGTSL
+1002 YVEAHGSGTSL

-1018 AQALGTIVAEGRA
+1018 AMALGTILAEGRS
-1031 PESRC
+1031 PGSRC
-1036 MVGSVKTNI
+1036 AVGSVKTNI

-1075 VEPNP
+1075 TEPNP

-1093 TLTPWPENGSRAAA
+1093 TLTPWPENGGRAVA

-1127 QVRVA
+1127 QVRVT
-1132 QPTDPTAED
+1132 QPTDRAGQD
-1141 RAELL
+1141 RVQLL

-1172 VADLCYTAGARRGH
+1172 ADDLCYTAGARRGH
-1186 HDHRVAVVGDTR
+1186 HDHRLAVVAASSKD
-1198 AELSESLAAYR
+1198 LSESLADYR
-1209 QGATR
+1209 QGAPHL
-1214 RGLSAGRWRPGQQP
+1214 GLSTGQCRVGQQP
-1228 GVVFLFSG
+1228 GVVFVFSG
-1236 QGSQWYGMGQRLHA
+1236 QGSQWFGMAQRLHA
-1250 EEPVFRDALARCDRA
+1250 EEPVFRDALAMCDRA
-1265 MRPYLDASVVAELLT
+1265 MRAHLNGSVVAELLA
-1280 DQTDSPLTDIG
+1280 DQADSRLSDIG
-1291 MIQPAIFAVQV
+1291 VIQPAIFAVQV

-1322 LGEVAAAHVAGVLS
+1322 LGEVAAAHVAGALS
-1336 LEDAARVICG
+1336 LDDAAQVICG
-1346 RAGLLRR
+1346 RARLLRR
-1353 TIGSGAMVAAEL
+1353 AKGNGAMVAAEL
-1365 SIAEAWDLIAGH
+1365 SLAEARELIAG
-1377 QSRVAIAASNSHRS
+1377 QQDRVAVAASNSHRS
-1391 TVLSGDPA
+1391 TVLSGDRA

-1404 VATLEERG
+1404 AATLQQRG

-1433 DDLKDV
+1433 ADLNDA

-1450 PMYSTVTGDL
+1450 PMYSTVTGEL
-1460 VADGALDA
+1460 VTDRALDA
-1468 DYWVENLCSPVRFS
+1468 AYWVDNLCSPVQFS
-1482 AAVRGL
+1482 AAARRL
-1488 LDVGRD
+1488 LDLGRH

-1509 REDAEDLGRACTL
+1509 REDAEDLGRDCAL
-1522 LPSMRRDEQERSAML
+1522 LPSMRRDDRDRSTML
-1537 ASLGA
+1537 SSLGD

-1551 WEQLHPSDARCVAA
+1551 WEQLYPSDAQCVAA
-1565 PTYPWQRER
+1565 PTYPWQRDR
-1574 FWLDPIATNGAP
+1574 FWLDPIANGHAP
-1586 TDHRVNGSAILPA
+1586 TDNRVDGDAVLPA
-1599 ATLLKPVIAGATRAF
+1599 ATLLKPVVAGAARAL
-1614 GTARRLLGS
+1614 GTARRLGA

-1629 TPPLIGDL
+1629 TPPLIADL
-1637 MRAAVGKVAA
+1637 MRATVGKLAT
-1647 GDANANGYEASL
+1647 GDTNGREETLTDAL
-1659 EVAARRADR
+1659 RRAG
-1668 QQRQRL
+1668 QQERRRL
-1674 LESYLRD
+1674 LEMYLRD
-1681 QVAGK
+1681 QVAGR

-1694 DVAVPLNHL
+1694 DIEVPLNHL
-1703 EIDSLIAVELRT
+1703 EIDSLIAIELRT
-1715 QIERDLGIAVPVV
+1715 RMERDLGIAVPVV
-1728 QLLDGASIAGLAGWL
+1728 HLLDGSNIADLADWL
-1743 ADRLS
+1743 GDRLS
-1748 GDGPVQPDQTVA
+1748 GEAPAQPDPTAAAEVA
-1760 ADTNATLAR
+1760 
-1769 QSEEPE
+1769 E
-1775 DRPAHALSYGQQ
+1775 DVRTHPLSYGQR

-1801 YTISYAGRISGDVD
+1801 YTISYAGRISGDLD
-1815 VSALERAAQA
+1815 VTALERAAQA
-1825 IVDRHAI
+1825 IVDRHAT

-1846 LVHPQWPVHID
+1846 LVHPQSPVRID
-1857 RRDVHPDEL
+1857 RRNVHPDEL
-1866 HGWIRREANRP
+1866 HAWIRREANRP
-1877 FDLQA
+1877 FDLQT
-1882 GPVFRLTLLRP
+1882 GPVLRLTLLRP

-1913 VDVIL
+1913 IDVIL
-1918 DELRQLYAAEHGGE
+1918 DELRLLYAAEHGS
-1932 PPSICPERYVD
+1932 PPPPISRERYVD
-1943 YADRQA
+1943 YADRQT
-1949 RMLAGAE
+1949 RMLDGAE
-1956 GDRLWQYWRDQLA
+1956 GDRLWRYWSDQLA
-1969 GELPPNLRLPVDRPR
+1969 GELPPNLRLPFDRPR
-1984 AAVQTYRGAVHRFT
+1984 GAVQTYRGAVHRFT
-1998 LDSRLANGLREVG
+1998 LDDRLANGLKEVG
-2011 RRARVTPYMTLFAAY
+2011 RRAHATPYMTLFAAY

-2047 RDQAGLDSL
+2047 RDRAGLESL
-2056 VGYVAN
+2056 VGYLVN
-2062 PVVLRPDLQGDP
+2062 PVVLRANLNGDP
-2074 TFTSLLVRVK
+2074 TFTSLLGRVK
-2084 ETVLGA
+2084 DTVLGA
-2090 LAHQDYPFALLV
+2090 LAHQDYPFGLLV
-2102 ERLRPA
+2102 ERLRPS

-2116 FQVSFAWEQARR
+2116 FQVSFAWEQPRR
-2128 FQDSNG
+2128 FQGFTG
-2134 GSTGRAALD
+2134 GPPDQAPLD
-2143 LMTIHIG
+2143 LETVHIG

-2163 DTDGQF
+2163 DTGGQF
-2169 ICQFQYN
+2169 ICELQYN
-2176 TDLFDDATIERMA
+2176 TDLFDDATIERVA
-2189 GHFETLLDGIVADPG
+2189 GHFVALLDGIVADPG
-2204 RRLSELPLLTETERR
+2204 TPVSELPLLTKAERS
-2219 AQAAWNDTQVCYDA
+2219 AQATWNETQMSYNA

-2248 PHAIAISFA
+2248 PHAIAVSFG
-2257 DDELTYAELDRRA
+2257 DDELTYTELNRRA
-2270 DALANR
+2270 DALAHR

-2311 FMPVDPAQAINRIAA
+2311 FMPVDPAQPVNRIAA

-2333 APVCVTHRRHL
+2333 APVCVTHGRHL
-2344 ERLPE
+2344 ELLPE

-2354 LCLDVPENGAP
+2354 LCFDLPADDPD
-2365 EGTGAAV
+2365 TGAAV
-2372 AATTSDS
+2372 AGTTSDN

-2415 LTSDDRVLHHTPMTF
+2415 LAPDDRVLHHTPMTF

-2450 QPDGHKDPAYL
+2450 QPEGHKDTAYL
-2461 VRTVI
+2461 VQTVI
-2466 EQSITAVH
+2466 EKSITAVH

-2482 FLAEPEVR
+2482 FLAEPEVT
-2490 NCVGLR
+2490 NCVALR
-2496 TVTCGGEALSDELA
+2496 TVTCGGEALPYELA
-2510 QRFLAALDAE
+2510 QHFLGTLNAE

-2531 ITVTGFRCQRGAT
+2531 ITVAAFRCRRGAP
-2544 SRTVPIGRPIANA
+2544 SRTIPIGRPIANA
-2557 RIHLLDAYRQPVP
+2557 RIHLLDANLQPVP
-2570 VGAQGELFIGGVAVG
+2570 VGVPGELFVGGVAVG
-2585 RGYLNRPDATAAGFI
+2585 RGYLNRPDATAAGFV
-2600 DDPFADDPGRLLYRT
+2600 DDPFTDDPGRLLYRT

-2653 DKHPGVRENA
+2653 DKHPGVRQSA
-2663 VVAGDDGR
+2663 VVASDDGR

-2682 ASQPA
+2682 ARQPA
-2687 PTTAELRRFLLDWIP
+2687 PTTAELRRFLLDWLP
-2702 TAMVPAVFSM
+2702 TAMVPAVFSVV
-2712 EEALPHT
+2712 EALPHT

-2732 GEAAPVEETAF
+2732 GDATPAQETAF
-2743 VAAST
+2743 VAPRT
-2748 PAEKILTEIWRDV
+2748 PAERTLSEIWRQV
-2761 LDLERIGVHDDFFA
+2761 LDLQRVGVHDDFFA
-2775 LGGSSTHSLEV
+2775 LGGSSTHSLQV
-2786 AVRAKTAGLPLR
+2786 ALRAKEAGLPLR

-2810 LAAEYGQAA
+2810 LAAEYDQAA
-2819 EDAIDLE
+2819 DHAPQLE
-2826 EVVQQV
+2826 EPAPQLN
-2832 SGSEI
+2832 GSEV
-2837 VSSSKAEEDFPAPG
+2837 VSSGWAHVDLTAPT
-2851 PAMPARATGQQ
+2851 PVIPARPDGEP

-2871 GTYLPTQVV
+2871 GTYLPAQAV
-2880 STETV
+2880 STETI
-2885 LAGCVNEIGIPL
+2885 LAGCVNDIGIPL

-2917 LARNAVAECLARSSY
+2917 LARNAVADCLARSSY
-2932 GPDEVDLVIC
+2932 AADDIDLVIC

-2951 GQVMYEPSTAARL
+2951 GQVMFEPSTAARL
-2964 REQCGLTDAIAFDI
+2964 LAQCGLTNAMAFDI

-2987 GVAVADAFLQ
+2987 GVTVADAFLQ
-2997 TGLVRRAMVVSGEYI
+2997 TGMVQRALVVSGEYV
-3012 SHIAETAQK
+3012 SHIAETAQR

-3043 LLERGPNGRVGF
+3043 VLERGPNDRVGF

-3073 ASNGPHGGAIMT
+3073 ASNGPQGGAIMT
-3085 VDSITATA
+3085 VDSIAATA

-3113 PDLCDHILMHQ
+3113 LEHTDHIVMHQ
-3124 TSEASINDAVFAVNR
+3124 TSEASLNDAVYAVNQ

-3169 LSDQIRANRIK
+3169 LADQIQANRIK

-3204 DLPARMHR
+3204 DLPARMRRTPNGRRGHSFS
-3212 APNGQ
+3212 NGQ
-3217 RGHSVSTSRP
+3217 R
-3227 PADPPAMPHVR
+3227 PAEPRAMPRVR
-3238 IDGVGTAPVV
+3238 IEGVGTAPAA
-3248 QSAPRDAVGLAVQA
+3248 QSAPPTAVGLAVQA

-3268 NSGVDPAALD
+3268 QSGIDPTALD

-3286 RDDFIAE
+3286 RDEYIAE

-3306 NDDIDSPYEPKT
+3306 NEDIESPDSPKT

-3329 FLNACQIGVQMIG
+3329 FLNACHVATQMIG

-3347 HVMVVTSEI
+3347 HAMVVASEI
-3356 ENNSVDNGHPLYG
+3356 ENNSVDGDHALYG
-3369 LSETGSAVIL
+3369 LGETGSAVML
-3379 SRAGDTDGFGRFLFH
+3379 GRAGDTEGFGRFVFH
-3394 HHPEYSEALTTYF
+3394 HHPEYGEALATYF
-3407 QYRDGQSW
+3407 QHREGQSW
-3415 LQIDGDPNLATRY
+3415 LQVDRDPNLATHY
-3428 LDCIPAAVEELLKL
+3428 LDCVPAAVEELLKL
-3442 EELDSSEI
+3442 EEIDCSEV
-3450 AAVLPPQ
+3450 AAVFPPY
-3457 LSDADRT
+3457 LTDADRT

-3469 LNIPSSRFVDLAA
+3469 LNIPSSRFVDLGA

-3489 SLPYGLQH
+3489 CLPYGLQQ
-3497 ARRNNLVGS
+3497 ARRQGLVKP
-3506 GDIGLIVTVGSGVQI
+3506 GDVGLIVTVGSGVQV